1 LAVGDRPELRLRT
14 AAGICHARFHALLTE
29 RGKTIVLDSIAP
41 LTVEVN
47 MNDKRLPI
55 SEV

>member
-1 LAVGDRPELRLRT
+1 LRCRT

-29 RGKTIVLDSIAP
+29 RGKTNVLDGIAP
-41 LTVEVN
+41 LTIEVN
-47 MNDKRLPI
+47 IDDKRLPI

>member
-29 RGKTIVLDSIAP
+29 RGKTIVLDGIAP